1 MQTLSKSSEGEESS
15 SGRTCVI
22 ALGNDILGDDAVG
35 LIAARRLKGHFSD
48 IEFIEAVGEGFE
60 LLDRIARC
68 DRLLLLDS
76 IITGERQPG
85 TVVQLSREH
94 FARLGIGS
102 PHRAGLPE
110 ILAVAEQLSIKLP
123 SQLSILAMEVENP
136 FDFREILSPAVEN
149 ALPEFVQKASEILNQ
164 WRQPS

>member
-1 MQTLSKSSEGEESS
+1 M
-15 SGRTCVI
+15 TCVV

-35 LIAARRLKGHFSD
+35 LIAARQLKQRFGD
-48 IEFIEAVGEGFE
+48 VEFIEAGGQGFE

-76 IITGERQPG
+76 IVTGKRQPG

-94 FARLGIGS
+94 FTKLGIGS

-110 ILAVAEQLSIKLP
+110 LLAVAEQLAINLP
-123 SQLSILAMEVENP
+123 IELSILAMEVENP
-136 FDFREILSPAVEN
+136 FDFRESLSPAVEK
-149 ALPEFVQKASEILNQ
+149 ALPEFVQKASEILHR
-164 WRQPS
+164 WRQPALPPLP